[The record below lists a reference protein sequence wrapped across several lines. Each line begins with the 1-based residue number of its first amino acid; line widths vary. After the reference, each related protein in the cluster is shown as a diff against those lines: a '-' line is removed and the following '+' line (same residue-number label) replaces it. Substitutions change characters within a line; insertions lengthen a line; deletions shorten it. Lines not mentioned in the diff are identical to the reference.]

1 MNVLE
6 YRIGKSGD
14 GVTQYILNNYERVDR
29 EKVHMDFVTG
39 ETGLSFCKDL
49 VAAGS
54 RVVSLPTSA
63 FKHPLRY
70 RREMK
75 KLWEEKYDIVHCH
88 MSYFLNTVLFRQ
100 AKKHGVKVILHSH
113 SAQPDIIDTKKRRIF
128 TLLHRFYY
136 RRACRYGDAFAACSD
151 AAAEWL
157 FGNAVPKEKIQL
169 FHNAIDTKR
178 YVFDPAV
185 REQMRRS
192 LKVQDAFV
200 VGHIGRFTYLKNHE
214 FLLKAFACL
223 KKKQPDAVL
232 LLIGVGDLEAE
243 VRRQAAVLGLEE
255 AVRFLG
261 MRDDVPALMQAMDL
275 FVLPSRSEGL
285 GLVLIEAQAAGL
297 RAIASSGVPP
307 EAKITELL
315 TYLPL
320 ENGPEAWA
328 EEMAKAAGGYERTDR
343 RRQVMEAGYDLS
355 SQAARI
361 EQLYESL

>member
-1 MNVLE
+1 M
-6 YRIGKSGD
+6 
-14 GVTQYILNNYERVDR
+14 
-29 EKVHMDFVTG
+29 
-39 ETGLSFCKDL
+39 
-49 VAAGS
+49 
-54 RVVSLPTSA
+54 
-63 FKHPLRY
+63 
-70 RREMK
+70 
-75 KLWEEKYDIVHCH
+75 
-88 MSYFLNTVLFRQ
+88 
-100 AKKHGVKVILHSH
+100 
-113 SAQPDIIDTKKRRIF
+113 
-128 TLLHRFYY
+128 
-136 RRACRYGDAFAACSD
+136 
-151 AAAEWL
+151 
-157 FGNAVPKEKIQL
+157 
-169 FHNAIDTKR
+169 
-178 YVFDPAV
+178 
-185 REQMRRS
+185 
-192 LKVQDAFV
+192 
-200 VGHIGRFTYLKNHE
+200 
-214 FLLKAFACL
+214 
-223 KKKQPDAVL
+223 
-232 LLIGVGDLEAE
+232 
-243 VRRQAAVLGLEE
+243 RRQAAVLGLEE